1 MTMTLN
7 ELQDIK
13 ETIRGRFNCKVENSI
28 VNNDNCV
35 IGEIADSGDVTL
47 NYNPQPNPT
56 VFKASDLML
65 NGQPGSKWQDFLS
78 TIKILCS
85 TEEQRINYLNGLK
98 KELFEYF
105 CDSVYGLSASIKQ
118 DNNNM
123 WLIHV
128 SIDYN
133 EKGLKEL
140 GFSHKRTKNI
150 YTDWKSG
157 PKDTETIK
165 NLAKEAEKAASQF
178 LQSRIH

>member
-105 CDSVYGLSASIKQ
+105 CDSVYGLSASH
-118 DNNNM
+118 
-123 WLIHV
+123 L
-128 SIDYN
+128 
-133 EKGLKEL
+133 
-140 GFSHKRTKNI
+140 
-150 YTDWKSG
+150 
-157 PKDTETIK
+157 
-165 NLAKEAEKAASQF
+165 
-178 LQSRIH
+178 